1 MRKSLALA
9 LSLMLIFAT
18 APLVAQNFPGAS
30 GNPSPLSRPG
40 GIFYAPAFASQTMRV
55 LVGNTS
61 TTGSQTITI
70 VGSTGGQ
77 GGLALPDGSVLQL
90 QTIFNTLTPM
100 IIDYGQSAAEY
111 VTPTAVSVGPCP
123 SGNLGVGSSA
133 QCATFTGT
141 FVNTHG
147 QSAVV
152 LEGTG
157 GLQTALNYAQQLG
170 GGQVTIDPAWAQMVS
185 GIPSVTTGPASVNA
199 IITGVVPM
207 PLASIADY
215 RASAPVFWSPLA
227 TQAATAYLAAPT
239 TLTSSTVSSST
250 TVAGSA
256 SYTGGTIH
264 ACVEYV
270 DIMGNEGPCSADY
283 SFTDTSAMAIQFSAP
298 AASAGAVGWIPFIGL
313 ESGSANNEYMV
324 KLTTQP
330 TLLGAAPISN
340 GVCTLTTLE
349 TTTPACA
356 IANSTYN
363 EATSGTINVT
373 AYPVV
378 TSQLITTLAGV
389 STTSYYLANSEAH
402 TTYAYAPGG
411 HPGIP
416 GIVTSYRPATVSAA
430 LGSTVPFVLGE
441 VSMPPGFM
449 NYQGRTIRV
458 CGHVINAGTDAD
470 TITAIQTR
478 WDAQGSNVTTGI
490 PVLLGSVK
498 VTATMSAA
506 TTKDFCQTITT
517 TTASASATG
526 GSLFPTDG
534 YISESMSGA
543 GTTPTTGPNIVTAT
557 VGSLNLA
564 LAARL
569 ELVYVE
575 TTGTAD
581 TPQLTNLIVTPV
593 N

>member
-1 MRKSLALA
+1 MVSRIKNILAAYLFL
-9 LSLMLIFAT
+9 LSTLCAPVFAQSVNPAHKIAGKYQASVYGLGRGT
-18 APLVAQNFPGAS
+18 VYGGPYAAGVTSISVAAG
-30 GNPSPLSRPG
+30 
-40 GIFYAPAFASQTMRV
+40 TWV
-55 LVGNTS
+55 
-61 TTGSQTITI
+61 
-70 VGSTGGQ
+70 
-77 GGLALPDGSVLQL
+77 LPDGYSFVPYQPGDVI
-90 QTIFNTLTPM
+90 QIG
-100 IIDYGQSAAEY
+100 I
-111 VTPTAVSVGPCP
+111 
-123 SGNLGVGSSA
+123 GSSNENLTISSTSG
-133 QCATFTGT
+133 CATGANVGACTITFTAGT
-141 FVNTHG
+141 VYAHG
-147 QSAVV
+147 S
-152 LEGTG
+152 GDFISSSTY
-157 GLQTALNYAQQLG
+157 GLQEAIQDAWYSG
-170 GGQVTIDPAWAQMVS
+170 GGIVVIDNS
-185 GIPSVTTGPASVNA
+185 FGGTNA
-199 IITGVVPM
+199 TITGVLPYQTVGIEDDRQ
-207 PLASIADY
+207 LTS
-215 RASAPVFWSPLA
+215 VNWSPLA
-227 TQAATAYLAAPT
+227 TQVATAYLAAPT
-239 TLTSSTVSSST
+239 TLVSTTAFSSL

-264 ACVEYV
+264 VCIEYV

-283 SFTDTSAMAIQFSAP
+283 SFADTSAQAITFTAP

-313 ESGSANNEYMV
+313 ESGAANNEYMV
-324 KLTTQP
+324 KLATQP
-330 TLLGAAPISN
+330 SVIGAYPVSN

-349 TTTPACA
+349 ITTPACTL
-356 IANSTYN
+356 ANTTYGQ
-363 EATSGTINVT
+363 ATSGTINVA

-378 TSQLITTLAGV
+378 TSQLITTLAAV

-411 HPGIP
+411 HAGIP
-416 GIVTSYRPATVSAA
+416 GVQTDFRPATISAA

-441 VSMPPGFM
+441 VSIPPNFM

-458 CGHVINAGTDAD
+458 CGHIINAATDAD

-478 WDAQGSNVTTGI
+478 WDAQGSNATTGI
-490 PVLLGSVK
+490 PPLLGSVK

-506 TTKDFCQTITT
+506 TTKDFCQTIST

-534 YISESMSGA
+534 FISESMSGA

-575 TTGTAD
+575 TTGAAD
-581 TPQLTNLIVTPV
+581 TPQLTNLTVTLL